1 MSTILFDARMVKP
14 SSSFG
19 FGVDPADWDR
29 AAEDALALD
38 MVSGVTLPDDAADDE
53 DDLLWAD
60 HYAKEAEYELLRRME
75 AEGEL

>member
-29 AAEDALALD
+29 AAEDALMLD
-38 MVSGVTLPDDAADDE
+38 MVSGVSVPNDSADE
-53 DDLLWAD
+53 DDMLWAA
-60 HYAKEAEYELLRRME
+60 HYAAEAEYELLRRME